1 MQACVGKKEE
11 EELGE
16 GIYSPTCMVTKC
28 NGIQEGKGWG
38 QRSQGR
44 EEVKKE

>member
-11 EELGE
+11 LGE
-16 GIYSPTCMVTKC
+16 RIYGPTCMVTKC
-28 NGIQEGKGWG
+28 NGIQEGKRWG

-44 EEVKKE
+44 DKVKKE